1 MDTCLCLSDFDFQ
14 ELQKQSGYYQAEA
27 DWLNRTLKELSGF
40 DGTED
45 VKMNEDRLVALLH
58 QQQDL
63 KPNMEKTLIVSAT
76 VTECH
81 VLKEAVEKHLRRLS
95 EIASVFREDGGISDL
110 NSGRLLLAEQEVA
123 YFMSAAIVLLL
134 ALYLCGAF
142 SSTWIGLPL
151 EICLLSRVPSSPFY
165 QLPKPTS
172 FRLAWVGSASE

>member
-1 MDTCLCLSDFDFQ
+1 M
-14 ELQKQSGYYQAEA
+14 QKQSGYYQAEA

-63 KPNMEKTLIVSAT
+63 KPAVEKTLIVSAT

-81 VLKEAVEKHLRRLS
+81 ELKEAVEKHMRRLS
-95 EIASVFREDGGISDL
+95 EIASVFKEEGGISDL

-123 YFMSAAIVLLL
+123 YF
-134 ALYLCGAF
+134 
-142 SSTWIGLPL
+142 
-151 EICLLSRVPSSPFY
+151 IC
-165 QLPKPTS
+165 Q
-172 FRLAWVGSASE
+172 